1 MKNLFKKIGALLV
14 AAVMVL
20 SMCTAAFAADASTPT
35 TPLQPAVKT
44 AQGTVADTGVITA
57 QGIKNETNVKVTAYQ
72 IVKATYDETN
82 GNFTGYKEVYDKSIA
97 NITKANPDEL
107 AALAQTVKSDKL
119 AVNTEFKMNFVGNET
134 YKASV
139 PVGSYLILVEGAES
153 ESYNVSVISVYYTN
167 NDGKTIITE
176 GKVEYLAQ
184 GNAWVKRSDKP
195 NLDKKIIVSGKGTDE
210 ETLDVKNSANI
221 GDTVDYRVT
230 IDPVP
235 DYRGTHPTLNV
246 VDTLSKGLTYKENSL
261 KVYAVASN
269 GATTDLTE
277 NTHYEKN
284 IGVYNEK
291 TGTNITVNFVN
302 KESNKY
308 LVNKYAGQKIV
319 IEYSAILNEKALLN
333 ENGNENNAVLNYTKD
348 SNKTS
353 SDDSDT
359 KTTYT
364 YTFDIRGSVDGN
376 TSLTD
381 NLIVKTGVDTW
392 DTTESSHVTKTQP
405 LNGAEFT
412 LYTDKACKNVYK
424 NKKKD
429 GTEYFA
435 GKTISGV
442 KGNGQFNIYGLAFGT
457 YYLKETKAPGTY
469 TLNSH
474 VFKIEITAGDKDGEN
489 AWNDNGTLRNWT
501 IKIDG
506 ESINTFTVDNGTV
519 KINGETNKINT
530 TEIKNTTT
538 SELPSTGG
546 MGTYL
551 FTIIGVV
558 VMAGAAGAFFI
569 SRRKGSEE

>member
-20 SMCTAAFAADASTPT
+20 SMCTAAFEADASTPT
-35 TPLQPAVKT
+35 TPLQPEVKT
-44 AQGTVADTGVITA
+44 AQGTAADRGVITA
-57 QGIKNETNVKVTAYQ
+57 QGITNAAGVTVTAYQ

-82 GNFTGYKEVYDKSIA
+82 GNFTGYKEVYANSIT
-97 NITKANPDEL
+97 NITKANADEL
-107 AALAQTVKSDKL
+107 AELAQTVKSDKL
-119 AVNTEFKMNFVGNET
+119 AANTKFPMNSVGNET

-184 GNAWVKRSDKP
+184 GNAWVKRSNNP
-195 NLDKKIIVSGKGTDE
+195 GLDKKIIVSGKGTE
-210 ETLDVKNSANI
+210 KEKLDVKNSANI

-261 KVYAVASN
+261 KVYAVASS
-269 GATTDLTE
+269 GTKAELTE

-284 IGVYNEK
+284 IGAYNEK
-291 TGTNITVNFVN
+291 TGTNITVNFVS

-308 LVNKYAGQKIV
+308 LVNNYAGQKIV

-333 ENGNENNAVLNYTKD
+333 ESGNDNNAVLNYTKD
-348 SNKTS
+348 SNKTNS
-353 SDDSDT
+353 NDSET
-359 KTTYT
+359 KKTYT

-376 TSLTD
+376 KSWTD
-381 NLIVKTGVDTW
+381 NLIVKTGVDKW
-392 DTTESSHVTKTQP
+392 DATESGHVTETQP

-412 LYTDKACKNVYK
+412 LYTDEACANVYT
-424 NKKKD
+424 NTKKD
-429 GTEYFA
+429 GETYFA
-435 GKTISGV
+435 GTTTSGNA
-442 KGNGQFNIYGLAFGT
+442 GNGQFNIYGLAFGT
-457 YYLKETKAPGTY
+457 YYLKETKAPDTY

-474 VFKIEITAGDKDGEN
+474 VFTIEITAGDAKGEN
-489 AWNDNGTLRNWT
+489 AWNDNGTLKNWT

-506 ESINTFTVDNGTV
+506 NSINTFTVDKGTV
-519 KINGETNKINT
+519 KINGTTNKINT

>member
-1 MKNLFKKIGALLV
+1 M
-14 AAVMVL
+14 
-20 SMCTAAFAADASTPT
+20 
-35 TPLQPAVKT
+35 
-44 AQGTVADTGVITA
+44 
-57 QGIKNETNVKVTAYQ
+57 
-72 IVKATYDETN
+72 
-82 GNFTGYKEVYDKSIA
+82 
-97 NITKANPDEL
+97 

-119 AVNTEFKMNFVGNET
+119 VANTEFAMNSVGNET

-195 NLDKKIIVSGKGTDE
+195 GLDKKIIVSGKGTDK

-235 DYRGTHPTLNV
+235 DYRGKHPTLNV
-246 VDTLSKGLTYKENSL
+246 VDTLSKGLTYKEGSL
-261 KVYAVASN
+261 RVYAAASN
-269 GATTDLTE
+269 GTTDLVE

-284 IGVYNEK
+284 IGEYNEK
-291 TGTNITVNFVN
+291 TGTNITVNFVS

-308 LVNKYAGQKIV
+308 LVNNYAGQKIV
-319 IEYSAILNEKALLN
+319 IEYSAILNENALLN
-333 ENGNENNAVLNYTKD
+333 ESGNDNNAVLNYTKD
-348 SNKTS
+348 SNKTNS
-353 SDDSDT
+353 NDFET
-359 KTTYT
+359 KKTYT

-376 TSLTD
+376 ASWTD

-392 DTTESSHVTKTQP
+392 DTTESSHVTETQP

-412 LYTDKACKNVYK
+412 LYTDKDCTNVYT
-424 NKKKD
+424 NEKKD
-429 GTEYFA
+429 GTTYFA
-435 GKTISGV
+435 GKTTSGE

-457 YYLKETKAPGTY
+457 YYLKETKAPDTY

-474 VFKIEITAGDKDGEN
+474 VFTIEITAGDAKGEN
-489 AWNDNGTLRNWT
+489 AWNDNGTLKNWT

-506 ESINTFTVDNGTV
+506 NSSNTFTVDKGTV
-519 KINGETNKINT
+519 KINGTTNKINT

>member
-20 SMCTAAFAADASTPT
+20 SMCTAAFAADTSQPT

-44 AQGTVADTGVITA
+44 AQGTAADKGVITA
-57 QGIKNETNVKVTAYQ
+57 QGIKTESKVTVTAYQ

-82 GNFTGYKEVYDKSIA
+82 GNFTGYEQVYANSIA

-107 AALAQTVKSDKL
+107 AALAQTVKSNKL
-119 AVNTEFKMNFVGNET
+119 AANTEFKMNSVGNET

-176 GKVEYLAQ
+176 GKVEYLVQ

-195 NLDKKIIVSGKGTDE
+195 KLDKKIIVSDK
-210 ETLDVKNSANI
+210 ETANEKLDVKNSANI

-235 DYRGTHPTLNV
+235 DYRGKHPILNV
-246 VDTLSKGLTYKENSL
+246 EDTLSKGLTYKENSL

-269 GATTDLTE
+269 GTTDLTE
-277 NTHYEKN
+277 NTHYEKS

-291 TGTNITVNFVN
+291 TGTNITVNFVS
-302 KESNKY
+302 KQSNKY
-308 LVNKYAGQKIV
+308 LVNNYAGQRIV
-319 IEYSAILNEKALLN
+319 IEYSAILNENALLN

-348 SNKTS
+348 SNKTDNS
-353 SDDSDT
+353 ASEP
-359 KTTYT
+359 KKTYT

-435 GKTISGV
+435 GKTISG
-442 KGNGQFNIYGLAFGT
+442 KNGNGQFNIYGLAFGT
-457 YYLKETKAPGTY
+457 YYLKETKAPDTY

-474 VFKIEITAGDKDGEN
+474 VFKIEITAGDAQGEN
-489 AWNDNGTLRNWT
+489 AWNDNGTLKNWT

-506 ESINTFTVDNGTV
+506 NSSNTFTVDNGTV
-519 KINGETNKINT
+519 KINGTTNKINT

-546 MGTYL
+546 MGTYI

>member
-44 AQGTVADTGVITA
+44 AQGTEADRGVITA
-57 QGIKNETNVKVTAYQ
+57 QGIKNETNVTVTAYQ
-72 IVKATYDETN
+72 IVKATYDKTN
-82 GNFTGYKEVYDKSIA
+82 GNFTGYEQVYANSIA
-97 NITKANPDEL
+97 DITDANPDEL

-119 AVNTEFKMNFVGNET
+119 VANTEFAMNSVGNET

-195 NLDKKIIVSGKGTDE
+195 GLDKKIIVSGKGTDK

-235 DYRGTHPTLNV
+235 DYRGKHPTLNV
-246 VDTLSKGLTYKENSL
+246 VDTLSKGLTYQEGSL
-261 KVYAVASN
+261 RVYAAASN
-269 GATTDLTE
+269 RTTDLVE

-284 IGVYNEK
+284 IGEYNEK
-291 TGTNITVNFVN
+291 TGTNITVNFVS

-308 LVNKYAGQKIV
+308 LVNNYAGQKIV
-319 IEYSAILNEKALLN
+319 IEYSAILNENALLN
-333 ENGNENNAVLNYTKD
+333 ESGNDNNAVLNYTKD
-348 SNKTS
+348 SNKTNS
-353 SDDSDT
+353 NDFET
-359 KTTYT
+359 KKTYT

-376 TSLTD
+376 ASWTD

-392 DTTESSHVTKTQP
+392 DTTESSHVTETQP

-412 LYTDKACKNVYK
+412 LYTDKDCTNVYT
-424 NKKKD
+424 NEKKD
-429 GTEYFA
+429 GTTYFA
-435 GKTISGV
+435 GKTTSGE

-457 YYLKETKAPGTY
+457 YYLKETKAPDTY

-474 VFKIEITAGDKDGEN
+474 VFTIEITAGDAKGEN
-489 AWNDNGTLRNWT
+489 AWNDNGTLKNWT

-506 ESINTFTVDNGTV
+506 NSSNTFTVDKGTV
-519 KINGETNKINT
+519 KINGTTNKINT